1 MNDEIDNYVKQNITV
16 NFSIQKLKNKGSFP
30 KKSTNWAKLSSLNLT
45 EREETKT
52 KYFVPQSQFSPM
64 NQPPFYGP
72 RPKYGSGFAGF
83 LEMLSLPY
91 LSQGYGNPEMGL
103 DSSGSSSDR
112 IRFEVC
118 LH

>member
-1 MNDEIDNYVKQNITV
+1 MKENQDQSVKFGNI
-16 NFSIQKLKNKGSFP
+16 FI
-30 KKSTNWAKLSSLNLT
+30 SSAS
-45 EREETKT
+45 
-52 KYFVPQSQFSPM
+52 PQSQFSPM

-91 LSQGYGNPEMGL
+91 FSQGYGNPEMGL

-112 IRFEVC
+112 IRFEVHMPFLGFYLFHTTSYYILMRKILASE
-118 LH
+118 LHLLT